1 MISVPLYGIDGQTL
15 EPVTVEESRLGGTVR
30 LKTLR
35 EAIRAYERN
44 RRVCTKGHLSRAEV
58 RGSTRKIYRQKH
70 TGFARAGQRTV
81 SHRRGGGLAFPPRTR
96 NMVVRMPR
104 KMRRTA
110 TRSALLSR
118 LLDGEVC
125 LVKSI
130 DLDAPR
136 TKTLAD
142 FLKRAGLSGRRL
154 LVCSG
159 DHRLVWKS
167 GRNIK
172 GLTVQ
177 RAADVNAY
185 ELMAPD
191 GVIFTQASFEAVLE
205 ALAV

>member
-1 MISVPLYGIDGQTL
+1 MISIPLYGIDGETL
-15 EPVTVEESRLGGTVR
+15 EPVTLEESRLGGTVR
-30 LKTLR
+30 LKALR

-44 RRVCTKGHLSRAEV
+44 RHVCTKGHLSRGEV
-58 RGSTRKIYRQKH
+58 SGSTRKLYRQKH

-81 SHRRGGGLAFPPRTR
+81 PHRRGGGLAFPPRTR
-96 NMVVRMPR
+96 NRVVRLPR
-104 KMRRTA
+104 KMRQAA

-154 LVCSG
+154 LVCAG
-159 DHRLVWKS
+159 DHTLVWKS
-167 GRNIK
+167 GRNIA
-172 GLTVQ
+172 GLTVR
-177 RAADVNAY
+177 RAQDVNAY

-191 GVIFTQASFEAVLE
+191 GVIFTQAAFDAVLE
-205 ALAV
+205 ALAI